1 LEISVDSVGAFEA
14 KTNLSRLLERA
25 RQGETIAITRRGE
38 AVAHLVPPP
47 GVEAKANAADAIA
60 RWRQTRQGLR
70 LDGLRVRD
78 LIDEGRR

>member
-1 LEISVDSVGAFEA
+1 MDSVGAFEA
-14 KTNLSRLLERA
+14 KTNLSRLLERV

-38 AVAHLVPPP
+38 EIAHLVPPP
-47 GVEAKANAADAIA
+47 GARAKANASDAIA